1 MRAAFA
7 NSASGRKLDWLF
19 FLMFVLMGLV
29 GLYAVDS
36 GVMKATGAVE
46 RFDLEIHVSSE
57 MEQLAIC
64 FVKEVKLAKDVWLRG
79 GDPARLAKHRSE
91 FVQQR
96 DAFLDH
102 AARAKAGMRILA
114 KQGGEWG
121 KYSSALENIL
131 LEHRQISDTYLAQ
144 IDQYRGNP
152 YAADARVAGIDRE
165 LSDRID
171 ALNRE
176 LVESV
181 SRQSAIYRSGAKN
194 GYHGY
199 RNFVIAWMLALF
211 SFSVVMLILFRKKAG
226 RAEIGRQRLL
236 SALNEHAIVSST
248 DATGR
253 IVFANDLFCQVS
265 GYSREELVG
274 NRHSLLK
281 SGIHSPEFYAD
292 LWKSIAGGKVWSG
305 QICNR
310 KKNGEL
316 YWVNATIVPFLDAH
330 GKPEEYIAIRTDIT
344 EQVENSQMVEQ
355 ERLRLYTILDNL
367 GEGIYM
373 LDAEGRLNYINGE
386 GERMLGWTFEEL
398 AGKKIHG
405 LIHHHR
411 PDGSFLADEDCP
423 IFLSMKENRIYR
435 SSDEMFFRKD
445 GSPLPVKLSGAP
457 ILSEGGMTG
466 SVAVFSDMNEEREL
480 QQRLIDARNAAES
493 ASRMKSD
500 FLSTMSHEI
509 RTPLNGV
516 IGMTE
521 LLLDTPLDSEQT
533 EYVRT
538 AKMSADALLSIIND
552 ILDYSKIEAGKLQL
566 EKIGF
571 SLSMLIEGC
580 VDILAS
586 RAREKG
592 LTLASFVSPE
602 IPDSLEG
609 DPGRIR
615 QILLNFVSNAIK
627 FTSHGQVVLKVV
639 PEHSD
644 GKTFQLRFM
653 VKDSGI
659 GIPPELQSGLF
670 QPFTQ
675 ADSSTTRKYGGT
687 GLGLAISKR
696 LAEGM
701 GGKIGVES
709 SEGRG
714 ATFWVTLPVSV
725 GTEDQSS
732 TWPDARLRMVMLAGD
747 TPENRKLWGM
757 YFENWKIP
765 YAAADNFSDLQ
776 KRIGELGA
784 EGIAPDAVL
793 LFDPIEDISVLR
805 AGQILCEAG
814 YHAICCLSG
823 PDAELKASLETKG
836 ISVLQKPLKQSSL
849 LDMLMNQKTV
859 SGISARE
866 SSGQQEA
873 LPRILLAEDNG
884 VNQRVAVHML
894 GKLGYV
900 VDVVNNGEEAVE
912 ALRRENYGMVFMDCQ
927 MPVMDGYQAT
937 AAIRHLESEG
947 HTPIIAMTAN
957 AMEGDRE
964 KCIRA
969 GMDDYISKPL
979 EIARLQEVLFQW
991 GRISRGKKILSR
1003 ESAEVIDLSHLEGIF
1018 GDEREVIADLL
1029 ELFMDS
1035 TLNLRDR
1042 IWSEMSEQAQGCAHL
1057 LHELKGTAANVGAHS
1072 LENLARNM
1080 ELAAAEQDWEGMK
1093 ELASELD
1100 FEVRLAAEFVKKY
1113 TGETNA
1119 GF

>member
-1 MRAAFA
+1 
-7 NSASGRKLDWLF
+7 
-19 FLMFVLMGLV
+19 
-29 GLYAVDS
+29 
-36 GVMKATGAVE
+36 
-46 RFDLEIHVSSE
+46 
-57 MEQLAIC
+57 
-64 FVKEVKLAKDVWLRG
+64 
-79 GDPARLAKHRSE
+79 
-91 FVQQR
+91 
-96 DAFLDH
+96 
-102 AARAKAGMRILA
+102 
-114 KQGGEWG
+114 
-121 KYSSALENIL
+121 
-131 LEHRQISDTYLAQ
+131 
-144 IDQYRGNP
+144 
-152 YAADARVAGIDRE
+152 
-165 LSDRID
+165 
-171 ALNRE
+171 
-176 LVESV
+176 
-181 SRQSAIYRSGAKN
+181 
-194 GYHGY
+194 
-199 RNFVIAWMLALF
+199 
-211 SFSVVMLILFRKKAG
+211 
-226 RAEIGRQRLL
+226 
-236 SALNEHAIVSST
+236 
-248 DATGR
+248 
-253 IVFANDLFCQVS
+253 
-265 GYSREELVG
+265 
-274 NRHSLLK
+274 
-281 SGIHSPEFYAD
+281 
-292 LWKSIAGGKVWSG
+292 
-305 QICNR
+305 
-310 KKNGEL
+310 
-316 YWVNATIVPFLDAH
+316 
-330 GKPEEYIAIRTDIT
+330 
-344 EQVENSQMVEQ
+344 
-355 ERLRLYTILDNL
+355 
-367 GEGIYM
+367 
-373 LDAEGRLNYINGE
+373 
-386 GERMLGWTFEEL
+386 
-398 AGKKIHG
+398 
-405 LIHHHR
+405 
-411 PDGSFLADEDCP
+411 
-423 IFLSMKENRIYR
+423 
-435 SSDEMFFRKD
+435 
-445 GSPLPVKLSGAP
+445 
-457 ILSEGGMTG
+457 
-466 SVAVFSDMNEEREL
+466 
-480 QQRLIDARNAAES
+480 
-493 ASRMKSD
+493 
-500 FLSTMSHEI
+500 
-509 RTPLNGV
+509 
-516 IGMTE
+516 
-521 LLLDTPLDSEQT
+521 
-533 EYVRT
+533 
-538 AKMSADALLSIIND
+538 
-552 ILDYSKIEAGKLQL
+552 
-566 EKIGF
+566 
-571 SLSMLIEGC
+571 
-580 VDILAS
+580 
-586 RAREKG
+586 
-592 LTLASFVSPE
+592 
-602 IPDSLEG
+602 
-609 DPGRIR
+609 
-615 QILLNFVSNAIK
+615 
-627 FTSHGQVVLKVV
+627 
-639 PEHSD
+639 
-644 GKTFQLRFM
+644 RFM